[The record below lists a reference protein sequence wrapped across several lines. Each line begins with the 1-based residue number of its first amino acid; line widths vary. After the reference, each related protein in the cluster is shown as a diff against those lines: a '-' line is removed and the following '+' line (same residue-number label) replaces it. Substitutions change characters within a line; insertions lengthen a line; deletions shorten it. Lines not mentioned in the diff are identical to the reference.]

1 MSDWAFRELVGTDL
15 GDTRRTDRL
24 IAMVEAFGVDA
35 EASPWQALADAGQAK
50 GAYRLWDN
58 PACSVERLLSGHVSR
73 TIDRCRAYRE
83 VLVVQDSTE
92 FNYTT
97 HPGTAGLGYTS
108 CASKQ
113 GIKGHAALVVAPDG
127 DVLGVLDFW
136 FWTRDNDGVGKR
148 KDRNH
153 KPTQEKESAR
163 WWRGVRAAER
173 ALPAGGRAIVV
184 GDAESDLFDLFAEPR
199 AEGVELLVRVS
210 HRRRVIQRPERY
222 LIDAVLSHP
231 VGTLS
236 TEIPAADDRPS
247 RQATLQL
254 YALGATVP
262 LPANHP
268 RQELRPIDL
277 SWVLA
282 REAQPPEGVTAV
294 EWLLAT
300 TLKITSRE
308 EAVACVER
316 YRLRWR
322 IERYFYTLKQ
332 GCAVEKLELRSAD
345 RLMRALATYAIV
357 AWRITHLLYHTRAF
371 PNGASSLLPL
381 EELVLKRGAP
391 VAMRPPAGP
400 LTNHDALRLIGK
412 LGGHPGRNRDGPP
425 GVKSLWRGLRRL
437 HDQTQGYSL
446 ALLAMN
452 NVGSP

>member
-1 MSDWAFRELVGTDL
+1 MSDWAFRELLGTEL
-15 GDTRRTDRL
+15 GDARRTDRL
-24 IAMVEAFGVDA
+24 IAMVEAFSVDP
-35 EASPWQALADAGQAK
+35 EASPWQALGDAGQAK

-58 PACSVERLLSGHVSR
+58 PECSVERLLSGHAQR
-73 TIDRCRAYRE
+73 TVERCSTRRE

-92 FNYTT
+92 FNYTA
-97 HPGTAGLGYTS
+97 HPATAGLGYTS

-113 GIKGHAALVVAPDG
+113 GVKGHAALAVAPDG

-136 FWTRDNDGVGKR
+136 FWTRDNAEVGKR
-148 KDRNH
+148 KSRNH
-153 KPTQEKESAR
+153 RPTQEKETAR

-173 ALPAGGRAIVV
+173 ALPPGGRAVVV
-184 GDAESDLFDLFAEPR
+184 GDAESDFFDLFAEPR

-210 HRRRVIQRPERY
+210 HRRRVIDRPERY
-222 LIDAVLSHP
+222 LIDAVLTRP
-231 VGTLS
+231 VGTLT
-236 TEIPAADDRPS
+236 TEIPAADNRPA

-268 RQELRPIDL
+268 RQELRPVDL

-282 REAQPPEGVTAV
+282 REERPPAEATAV

-300 TLKITSRE
+300 TLPVTSRE
-308 EAVACVER
+308 QAVACVER

-322 IERYFYTLKQ
+322 IERYFYALKQ
-332 GCAVEKLELRSAD
+332 GCAVEKLELRSSE

-357 AWRITHLLYHTRAF
+357 AWRITHLLYHTRAC
-371 PNGASSLLPL
+371 PDEIALLLPL
-381 EELVLKRGAP
+381 EDLVLRLGAP
-391 VAMRPPAGP
+391 PAMRPPDGP
-400 LTNHDALRLIGK
+400 LNNRDALRLIGK
-412 LGGHPGRNRDGPP
+412 LGGHPSRTRDGPP

-446 ALLAMN
+446 ALLATN
-452 NVGSP
+452 TVGCA